1 MPYFMIDETKD
12 SETKLTAESI
22 LWNAEGEFT
31 HAAVR
36 TKAPG
41 KPGKPHSHD
50 DEEQWTIVLKG
61 KMHFLIG
68 DEEKTCGP
76 GDVAFV
82 PRFADHCSNAVDDT
96 ATFFRVT
103 HKLKNE

>member
-1 MPYFMIDETKD
+1 MPYFMIDEARGG
-12 SETKLTAESI
+12 ETKLTAESI

-31 HAAVR
+31 NAAVH
-36 TKAPG
+36 TKEPG
-41 KPGKPHSHD
+41 QQGKPHSHD
-50 DEEQWTIVLKG
+50 DEEQWTIVLTG
-61 KMHFLIG
+61 RMHFVIG

-82 PRFADHCSNAVDDT
+82 PRFVDHCSRAVDGT

-103 HKLKNE
+103 HKLKNK

>member
-1 MPYFMIDETKD
+1 MPFFEIDKAK
-12 SETKLTAESI
+12 SGATKLAAESI

-36 TKAPG
+36 TKEAG
-41 KPGKPHSHD
+41 KLGEPHSHD
-50 DEEQWTIVLKG
+50 DEEQWTIVLTG
-61 KMHFLIG
+61 RMRFLIG

-82 PRFADHCSNAVDDT
+82 PRFADHCSCAVDDT

-103 HKLKNE
+103 HKLKTK

>member
-1 MPYFMIDETKD
+1 MPFFEIDESKSD
-12 SETKLTAESI
+12 GGELTAESI
-22 LWNAEGEFT
+22 LWNAAGEFT

-36 TKAPG
+36 TKQPG

-61 KMHFLIG
+61 KMHFRVG

-82 PRFADHCSNAVDDT
+82 PRFADHCSHAVDDE

-103 HKLKNE
+103 HKLKTK

>member
-1 MPYFMIDETKD
+1 MPFFEIDAFSSNEN
-12 SETKLTAESI
+12 EAVPESI
-22 LWNAEGEFT
+22 LWKADGEFT
-31 HAAVR
+31 HAAIR
-36 TKAPG
+36 TKQPG
-41 KPGKPHSHD
+41 KPGTPHSHD

-82 PRFADHCSNAVDDT
+82 PRFADHCSNAVDET

-103 HKLKNE
+103 HKLKTK

>member
-1 MPYFMIDETKD
+1 MPFFEINNFSSNESK
-12 SETKLTAESI
+12 TAPESV
-22 LWNAEGEFT
+22 LWNDNGEFT
-31 HAAVR
+31 NAAMR
-36 TKAPG
+36 TKQPG

-82 PRFADHCSNAVDDT
+82 PRFADHCSYAVDDT

-103 HKLKNE
+103 HNLKK

>member
-1 MPYFMIDETKD
+1 MPFFEIADFSGQESDLSTD
-12 SETKLTAESI
+12 SI
-22 LWNAEGEFT
+22 LWKSEGEFT
-31 HAAVR
+31 HAAIR

-50 DEEQWTIVLKG
+50 DEEQWTIVLEG

-82 PRFADHCSNAVDDT
+82 PRFADHCSHAVDGS
-96 ATFFRVT
+96 AKFFRVT
-103 HKLKNE
+103 HKLK